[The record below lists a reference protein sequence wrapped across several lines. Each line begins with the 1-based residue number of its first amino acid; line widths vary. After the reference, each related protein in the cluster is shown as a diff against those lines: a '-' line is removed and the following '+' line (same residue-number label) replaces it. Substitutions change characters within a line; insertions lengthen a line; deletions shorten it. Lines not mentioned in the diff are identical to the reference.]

1 MQYGAYGTLHQM
13 PSKLD
18 YKSRQETPP
27 DSLEWTE
34 LASTHASSLTGCG
47 RHSRR
52 GDGLTEK
59 LLHSQ
64 LVREESWQQGAAS
77 LSLDSLQ
84 DWDSDRFKGEK
95 VLQESDGGHGAQISL
110 YFDSVERKRIV
121 VKRYPSEL
129 LGKNQEDFRR
139 RHPDR
144 ALEDPWQEI
153 YFQTKLGEEGP
164 RKLDAVLK
172 CYGAYR
178 NEQCDGFL
186 ATEWC
191 PCGDI
196 FAFATGLGEP
206 GPEREA
212 QAAPVLRSLLQAVES
227 LHRRSIAH
235 CDISAENALLR
246 FVDGSLQVVLVDF
259 AMAVGG
265 NLSAV
270 SGARGKLMYQAPETL
285 KPDAVYDATAADLFA
300 CGVVAYALVT
310 GSYPWESTDG
320 RCKAFNYAAK
330 HGIARFMHKR
340 HLNIG
345 DKKVSVTQVL
355 SPGYQA
361 LLTALLDMEPEQ
373 RCDLSSVYL

>member
-1 MQYGAYGTLHQM
+1 MQHGYGTSHHA
-13 PSKLD
+13 P
-18 YKSRQETPP
+18 YKQEATP
-27 DSLEWTE
+27 DCLEWTE
-34 LASTHASSLTGCG
+34 IASTHASSSVPGCG
-47 RHSRR
+47 RHSRNR
-52 GDGLTEK
+52 DGLTDN
-59 LLHSQ
+59 LLRSQ
-64 LVREESWQQGAAS
+64 TVLGLSWQQGAAS

-84 DWDSDRFKGEK
+84 DWDSDRFKAEK
-95 VLQESDGGHGAQISL
+95 VLQEGDGGHAAQIAL
-110 YFDSVERKRIV
+110 YFDSVQRKRIV
-121 VKRYPSEL
+121 VKRYPAAL

-164 RKLDAVLK
+164 QKLDAVLK

-178 NEQCDGFL
+178 NEQCDGYL
-186 ATEWC
+186 TTEWC
-191 PCGDI
+191 PCGDV
-196 FAFATGLGEP
+196 FAYATGLGEP

-212 QAAPVLRSLLQAVES
+212 QAAPVLRSLLQAVEN

-265 NLSAV
+265 NLSSV
-270 SGARGKLMYQAPETL
+270 SGARGKLMYRAPETV
-285 KPDAVYDATAADLFA
+285 KPGAVYDATAADLFA

-310 GSYPWESTDG
+310 GNYPWERTDG
-320 RCKAFNYAAK
+320 NCKAFNYAAK
-330 HGIARFMHKR
+330 HGIARFLHKR

-345 DKKVSVTQVL
+345 DKKVSVTDVL
-355 SPGYQA
+355 SSGYQA
-361 LLTALLDMEPEQ
+361 VLVALLDMEPEQ
-373 RCDLSSVYL
+373 RCDLSSVYLSAF